1 MTNGEDYDSE
11 RSDGEKENEDDIE
24 NVKERKHRL
33 FNIVSV
39 NASGNLDVDQ
49 IKDDGRP
56 LKLERKANTN
66 IGTFYFLRYLKVK
79 IIFNLVLTNQNFLLI
94 QGKLYLAVEFDERV
108 KEKCFNEKELQVRY
122 FKVKKKLCTCYLI
135 ILSHCFIVLP
145 AFYM

>member
-1 MTNGEDYDSE
+1 MHLVTLITDIDMTNGEDYDSE

-66 IGTFYFLRYLKVK
+66 IGIFYLFLRYIKVK
-79 IIFNLVLTNQNFLLI
+79 
-94 QGKLYLAVEFDERV
+94 
-108 KEKCFNEKELQVRY
+108 
-122 FKVKKKLCTCYLI
+122 
-135 ILSHCFIVLP
+135 
-145 AFYM
+145 